1 MIDLILFILGLSALI
16 LATAFDIKTKEIPNW
31 LAYTF
36 ISLALAANLIYS
48 VLENDYYIIL
58 KSFLGF
64 AFFFIVGNI
73 MYYTQQWGGGDAK
86 LIMGLGAAF
95 YTYPKFLLNYFSPNL
110 SLPFT
115 LTLFINIL
123 IIGSLY
129 SIAWALY
136 LMYKN
141 FGQFTK
147 GIKIKL
153 RKTKKIQVLTL
164 LIILLFII
172 ISFIIGIDKLITI
185 TFSLLIILLLYLL
198 IAIKTIDEI
207 CMYKIAPTI
216 KLTEGDWIPKPIYHR
231 GKIIIKCKAEGLT
244 KKDILLLKTYKI
256 KEILIREGIPFV
268 PSLLL
273 SFILTIIFGFLFTL

>member
-16 LATAFDIKTKEIPNW
+16 LATIFDIKTREIPNW

-36 ISLALAANLIYS
+36 VSLALAANLIYS

-64 AFFFIVGNI
+64 AFFFIIGNV

-86 LIMGLGAAF
+86 LVMGLGAAF

-110 SLPFT
+110 SLPLTF
-115 LTLFINIL
+115 TLFINIL
-123 IIGSLY
+123 IVGSVY

-136 LMYKN
+136 LMYKH
-141 FGQFTK
+141 FDQFTK

-153 RKTKKIQVLTL
+153 RKTKKIQLIVLL
-164 LIILLFII
+164 MVLLFII
-172 ISFIIGIDKLITI
+172 ILLVIDIDRLITL
-185 TFSLLIILLLYLL
+185 TFSALIIFLLYLL

-207 CMYKIAPTI
+207 CMYKITSTA
-216 KLTEGDWIPKPIYHR
+216 KLTEGDWIPKPIYHK

-268 PSLLL
+268 PSLLV
-273 SFILTIIFGFLFTL
+273 SFIVTIIFGFLFTI

>member
-1 MIDLILFILGLSALI
+1 MIDLILFIMGLSVLI
-16 LATAFDIKTKEIPNW
+16 LATIFDIKTKEIPNW
-31 LAYTF
+31 LTYTF
-36 ISLALAANLIYS
+36 ISLALTANIIYS

-64 AFFFIVGNI
+64 SFFFIIGNV

-86 LIMGLGAAF
+86 LVMGLGAAF

-115 LTLFINIL
+115 FTLFINIL
-123 IIGSLY
+123 VIGSVY
-129 SIAWALY
+129 SIVWALY

-141 FGQFTK
+141 FGKFTES
-147 GIKIKL
+147 IKL
-153 RKTKKIQVLTL
+153 KLKKTKKTQIITL
-164 LIILLFII
+164 LAILLFII
-172 ISFIIGIDKLITI
+172 VLLFIDIDKLII
-185 TFSLLIILLLYLL
+185 VTFSLLIIFLLYLL

-207 CMYKIAPTI
+207 CMYKIAPTA

-231 GKIIIKCKAEGLT
+231 GKVIIKCKAEGLT
-244 KKDILLLKTYKI
+244 KKDILLLKSYKI

-268 PSLLL
+268 PSLLI
-273 SFILTIIFGFLFTL
+273 SFIVTIIFGFLFTF

>member
-1 MIDLILFILGLSALI
+1 MIELILLILGISALI
-16 LATAFDIKTKEIPNW
+16 LATMFDIKTKEIPNW
-31 LAYTF
+31 LSYTF

-64 AFFFIVGNI
+64 AFFFIIGNV

-86 LIMGLGAAF
+86 LVMGLGAAF
-95 YTYPKFLLNYFSPNL
+95 YTYPKILLNYFSPNL
-110 SLPFT
+110 YLPFT

-123 IIGSLY
+123 IIGSVY

-141 FGQFTK
+141 FEQFTK
-147 GIKIKL
+147 GLKAKL
-153 RKTKKIQVLTL
+153 RKTKKIQIITL
-164 LIILLFII
+164 LIILLFVI
-172 ISFIIGIDKLITI
+172 ISFIIDIDKLILI
-185 TFSLLIILLLYLL
+185 TFSLLIIVLLYLM

-207 CMYKIAPTI
+207 CMYKIVPVT
-216 KLTEGDWIPKPIYHR
+216 KLTEGDWIPKPIYY
-231 GKIIIKCKAEGLT
+231 KQKVLIKCKAEGLT
-244 KKDILLLKTYKI
+244 KKEIMLLKTYKI

-268 PSLLL
+268 PSLLI
-273 SFILTIIFGFLFTL
+273 SFILTIIFGVLFTF